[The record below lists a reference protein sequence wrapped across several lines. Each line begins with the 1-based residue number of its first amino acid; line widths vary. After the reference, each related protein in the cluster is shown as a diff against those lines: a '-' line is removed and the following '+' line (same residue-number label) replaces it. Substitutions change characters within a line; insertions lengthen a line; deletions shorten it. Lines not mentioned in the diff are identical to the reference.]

1 MAKSI
6 VARRKGDTY
15 QARVFWLKLLE
26 LRTGDFVESVTL
38 ESDDVSFVDDV
49 VVSYNEPTLD
59 PLTRRRE
66 IRQELIQCKYH
77 MTLNNALN
85 HENLID
91 PRFIHCKN
99 SMLQRLYDA
108 YIQLS
113 RELGR
118 GAFRLYIRTNWHW
131 DHNDPL
137 AKHLHE
143 EMFRCNFYEQGPR
156 SKVGKILSKWSGH
169 LCISQ
174 ETLRPF
180 LDTVRF
186 NLGKNLT
193 DLARE
198 MTAHLAQAELKPF
211 DSSVTHNHY
220 DDLAWKLLGQG
231 CNTFDRESFDR
242 MIREEQLLLLRPTPH
257 SEISIQSFSQFAR
270 RPRDLQARH
279 LDLRSLFEHR
289 LSKDDGYW
297 RTEIPDQI
305 SSFLLSED
313 LIELPQPIH
322 LFFDCHLSIAFF
334 AGHLISPKHRIEIV
348 PTQSLGSDYEPWSSD
363 APDNSNRLWEFQTVK
378 SIGNEVV
385 LGISV
390 TRDVQK
396 QTQSY
401 LETKNLT
408 DLPQIMVFPIQG
420 VSPTAVVDGD
430 HAWQLGSQLE
440 TQLRQMLPVTSR
452 TIHLFYAGPVALA
465 YILGHRLRYVTES
478 IQLYEFDFE
487 GQSGEKRYY
496 PSLRVS

>member
-6 VARRKGDTY
+6 VTRRKGDTY

-38 ESDDVSFVDDV
+38 ESDEVSFVDDV

-66 IRQELIQCKYH
+66 IRRELIQCKYH
-77 MTLNNALN
+77 MTQNNALN

-143 EMFRCNFYEQGPR
+143 EMFRCNLYQQGPK
-156 SKVGKILSKWSGH
+156 SKVGKILSKWAGY

-174 ETLRPF
+174 EKLRPF

-186 NLGKNLT
+186 DLGKNLT

-198 MTAHLAQAELKPF
+198 MTAQLARAGLKPF
-211 DSSVTHNHY
+211 DPRVTHNLY

-231 CNTFDRESFDR
+231 YYTFDRESFDI
-242 MIREEQLLLLRPTPH
+242 MIREEQLFLPPPTLH

-289 LSKDDGYW
+289 LPKDDGYW
-297 RTEIPDQI
+297 GTEIPEQI

-348 PTQSLGSDYEPWSSD
+348 PTQTSSNDYVLWPSNAHDISD
-363 APDNSNRLWEFQTVK
+363 RLWEFKTKETVD
-378 SIGNEVV
+378 NEVV

-390 TRDVQK
+390 THDVEK
-396 QTQSY
+396 QTQSC
-401 LETKNLT
+401 LETENLT
-408 DLPQIMVFPIQG
+408 DLPQILAFPIQG
-420 VSPTAVVDGD
+420 VSPTAVVGGD

-440 TQLRQMLPVTSR
+440 KQLREMLPVTCR

-465 YILGHRLRYVTES
+465 YILGHKLRYVTES

-487 GQSGEKRYY
+487 GQSGEQRYY

>member
-6 VARRKGDTY
+6 VPPIKGYMY

-26 LRTGDFVESVTL
+26 LRTGDLVESVTL
-38 ESDDVSFVDDV
+38 ECDEVSFVDDV
-49 VVSYNEPTLD
+49 VVSYNEPAFD
-59 PLTRRRE
+59 QLTGARE
-66 IRQELIQCKYH
+66 IRRELIQCKYH
-77 MTLNNALN
+77 MTQSNALN

-113 RELGR
+113 GELGR

-143 EMFRCNFYEQGPR
+143 EMFRRNLYEQGPK
-156 SKVGKILSKWSGH
+156 SKVGKILSKWADH

-174 ETLRPF
+174 EKLRPF

-186 NLGKNLT
+186 DLGKNLK

-198 MTAHLAQAELKPF
+198 MTAQLARAELKPF
-211 DSSVTHNHY
+211 DPRVTHNLY

-231 CNTFDRESFDR
+231 NNAFDRESFDR
-242 MIREEQLLLLRPTPH
+242 MIREEQLLLPPSTQH
-257 SEISIQSFSQFAR
+257 SEIAIQSFSQFAR

-297 RTEIPDQI
+297 RKEIPELV
-305 SSFLLSED
+305 SSFMLNED
-313 LIELPQPIH
+313 LGDLARPIH

-348 PTQSLGSDYEPWSSD
+348 PTQMSGGDYRLWSSD
-363 APDNSNRLWEFQTVK
+363 APDTSDQLWDFETAK
-378 SIGNEVV
+378 TIGNEVV

-390 TRDVQK
+390 THDVRLRLQACL
-396 QTQSY
+396 QD
-401 LETKNLT
+401 EELT
-408 DLPQIMVFPIQG
+408 ELSQILVFPTQG
-420 VSPTAVVDGD
+420 VSPTAVINGD

-465 YILGHRLRYVTES
+465 YILGHKLRYVTES
-478 IQLYEFDFE
+478 IQLYEFDFQA
-487 GQSGEKRYY
+487 QSGEKRYY
-496 PSLRVS
+496 PSLRVF